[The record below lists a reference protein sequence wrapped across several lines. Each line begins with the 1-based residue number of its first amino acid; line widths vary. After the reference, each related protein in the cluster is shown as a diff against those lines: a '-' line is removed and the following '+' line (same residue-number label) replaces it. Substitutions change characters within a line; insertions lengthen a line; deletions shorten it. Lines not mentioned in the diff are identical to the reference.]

1 MNRSVNR
8 RMNRRVVLLV
18 ATLLAIAGCASSP
31 YRPPE
36 VLAAGGIEY
45 PAAAREHKI
54 EGYVKVAYDVNVDG
68 TVANARVVEADPP
81 GVFDA
86 AALAAVRTWRFKAA
100 VDNGKLVPAKDR
112 ISRVKFRL
120 GESEDY
126 AR

>member
-1 MNRSVNR
+1 MNRMVF
-8 RMNRRVVLLV
+8 
-18 ATLLAIAGCASSP
+18 LLAALLAVAGCAATP

-45 PAAAREHKI
+45 PPAARAQKI
-54 EGYVKVAYDVNVDG
+54 EGYVMVAYDVDIDG
-68 TVANARVVEADPP
+68 TVSNVRVVEAVPP
-81 GVFDA
+81 GVFDE
-86 AALAAVRTWRFKAA
+86 AALAAVRTWRFHAA
-100 VDNGKLVPAKDR
+100 SDHGELVPAKDR

>member
-1 MNRSVNR
+1 MNRTTLLLA
-8 RMNRRVVLLV
+8 VLLAV
-18 ATLLAIAGCASSP
+18 AGCASAP

-45 PAAAREHKI
+45 PPAAREQKI
-54 EGYVKVAYDVNVDG
+54 EGYVMVAYDVNVDG
-68 TVANARVVEADPP
+68 TVSNARVVEAVPP
-81 GVFDA
+81 GVFDEA
-86 AALAAVRTWRFKAA
+86 AVAAVRTWRFHAA
-100 VDNGKLVPAKDR
+100 SDHGKLVPAKDR